1 MTTVLKFI
9 VYASG
14 YIFAIGVLALLRVIA
29 QQIRHARS
37 SLEHELRMTRRA
49 IESLIDGGYTPPR
62 TITRASEHEAS
73 GMPLI

>member
-1 MTTVLKFI
+1 
-9 VYASG
+9 
-14 YIFAIGVLALLRVIA
+14 VLALLRDIA

-49 IESLIDGGYTPPR
+49 IESLIDDRYTRPR
-62 TITRASEHEAS
+62 TIIPTAERDAP